1 MAFSVDCYIFAT
13 QIGVGGQEDKFRVLI
28 SVFNFTKAT
37 LAVERS

>member
-13 QIGVGGQEDKFRVLI
+13 QIGVGGLEDKFRVLI

-37 LAVERS
+37 LAVEHA